1 MADASSDGMNRREFL
16 ARGAVVV
23 GAAAGANVVLNL
35 LTGALGSEPVLAAGR
50 LSTMRWIS
58 PRGTLAVMDDY
69 PLHVAVHQGYFREL
83 GLNVDLIA
91 GPTDATATTKFVAG
105 GKADVGYPSP
115 AILATSIGAGM
126 PVIGVFEMFGTQV
139 FDFAIAADSKIT
151 HASELR
157 GKTIAV
163 ASAGWS
169 AIIDPML
176 IEVGVAPSSVRYV
189 VAGADWGQAVA
200 LHKADAALCWE
211 GLRAQWLAEGLKVKF
226 LLGSHFSHFPSNCY
240 AGRAEDLKVPEKRD
254 LMVRF
259 LKGLVMGLA
268 FGQANP
274 RAAAQITYGLF
285 PTLEQQMKPQLALN
299 SMRELQVGYDASEV
313 AGKGYGW
320 FDLPHWQSYLDVL
333 TKLGQISGHWP
344 AGKVVTNALV
354 AEANRADVKRA
365 RHDALQ
371 FRLNAKFADTVVG
384 A

>member
-1 MADASSDGMNRREFL
+1 MLDDGPGSMNRREFL
-16 ARGAVVV
+16 ARGALVV
-23 GAAAGANVVLNL
+23 GAVAGANVVVNL
-35 LTGALGSEPVLAAGR
+35 LSGAFGSEPVLAAGK

-69 PLHVAVHQGYFREL
+69 PLHVAIHQGYFREL

-91 GPTDATATTKFVAG
+91 GPTDATATTKFVGANR
-105 GKADVGYPSP
+105 ADVGYPSP
-115 AILATSIGAGM
+115 AILATSIEAGI

-139 FDFAIAADSKIT
+139 FDFALPEESKIT
-151 HASELR
+151 KASELR

-176 IEVGVAPSSVRYV
+176 VEVGVPPSSVHYV

-200 LHKADAALCWE
+200 LNKADAALCWE

-226 LLGSHFSHFPSNCY
+226 LLGSHFSRFPSNCY
-240 AGRAEDLKVPEKRD
+240 AGRVEDLKVPEKRE
-254 LMVRF
+254 LMARF
-259 LKGLVMGLA
+259 LKGVVMGLA

-285 PTLEQQMKPQLALN
+285 PALEEQMKPQLALN
-299 SMRELQVGYDASEV
+299 SMRELQIGYDASEIE
-313 AGKGYGW
+313 KRGYGW

-333 TKLGQISGHWP
+333 THLGQISGHWQ
-344 AGKVVTNALV
+344 AGRVVTNALV
-354 AEANRADVKRA
+354 PEANRADVARA
-365 RHDALQ
+365 RYEAHH
-371 FRLNAKFADTVVG
+371 FKLNAEFERTSVRV
-384 A
+384 